1 MRNSRTNSTKKD
13 LKSFRIPCRS
23 QGSSRRLYDVLIERV
38 FRDEE
43 KKNDARVGKADID
56 ALEKEIS
63 IDVADLRRDIR
74 NLRRDLKYGP
84 KIKMRISCYVVACHL
99 YSNVAFDAP
108 AATSCRFLPLS
119 ESCCCCCC
127 SLCCCYFL

>member
-1 MRNSRTNSTKKD
+1 MKLSNS
-13 LKSFRIPCRS
+13 RS

-84 KIKMRISCYVVACHL
+84 KIKMRIPCCSVSLIFRRSFRCSCSH
-99 YSNVAFDAP
+99 
-108 AATSCRFLPLS
+108 FLPIPAPV
-119 ESCCCCCC
+119 
-127 SLCCCYFL
+127 